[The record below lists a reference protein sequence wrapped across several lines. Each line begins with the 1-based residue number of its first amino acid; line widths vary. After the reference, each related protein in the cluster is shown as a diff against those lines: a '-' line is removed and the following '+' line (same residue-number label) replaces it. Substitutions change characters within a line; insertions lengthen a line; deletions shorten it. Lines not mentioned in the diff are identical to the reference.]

1 MSMARKALKFSA
13 ATAVTTLYGV
23 VIYQVAIKKAE
34 REPVD
39 RNKVAATAGALIA
52 VTWLATLL

>member
-1 MSMARKALKFSA
+1 MARKALKFSA
-13 ATAVTTLYGV
+13 ATAVTTLYGA
-23 VIYQVAIKKAE
+23 VIYQVTIKKVE